1 MSLGVKFTR
10 MGWGRGLGRR
20 GGQEGGD
27 RVEDF
32 LECPAGTEEVSKGLE

>member
-1 MSLGVKFTR
+1 MSLGVKFTL
-10 MGWGRGLGRR
+10 MGRR

-32 LECPAGTEEVSKGLE
+32 LECPAGTQEVSKGLE